1 MMAAAIRRL
10 VGGWSIVPVAALNQ
24 THRGWP
30 RYAPVNCAGGTG
42 VCFPYRPRREGYLCR
57 GKLLPAAALR
67 LDSPRGGAYL
77 NGYVASDSFFD
88 FLVIAPRPGAGAHDP
103 RGPSH

>member
-1 MMAAAIRRL
+1 MVNL
-10 VGGWSIVPVAALNQ
+10 SAALRDSWIM
-24 THRGWP
+24 TKTMAKKRD
-30 RYAPVNCAGGTG
+30 AIVAGGTG
-42 VCFPYRPRREGYLCR
+42 SVFRTARAGEGTLCR

-77 NGYVASDSFFD
+77 NGYVAWDSFFD

-103 RGPSH
+103 RGPVALNAAPA